1 MTEQALSE
9 AADGTPAPEADAA
22 DAEQDVTLDEGGD
35 AGGSSEQ
42 DEDSALEAEAREMGW
57 VPESEWKGEKK
68 PRKFYS
74 AKEFVERGETILPI
88 ALKRAREAEA
98 KLADVEK
105 KWEERFSRM
114 EKMSA
119 KALERQKEKLV
130 ADFEAR
136 KREAVKLGDEEGYD
150 AAEKAKERALK
161 ELDEQSS
168 EPEPEKTQDGALKPA
183 DLAALTEWKGE
194 NAWFQKDKKLTILMD
209 AEFAEVSDEMPGATF
224 AQKLAEARNRVAA
237 VYPEKFGEKAPSKR
251 AGAVESGSRMAGGG
265 GGGRQSDRL
274 PAEAKSA
281 FKTLVN
287 SGVYEANEI
296 EDYAKEYFKE
306 EPQ

>member
-9 AADGTPAPEADAA
+9 AAEGTPAPEADAA
-22 DAEQDVTLDEGGD
+22 DAEQDVTLDEGGAD

-42 DEDSALEAEAREMGW
+42 DDDSALEAEAREMGW
-57 VPESEWKGEKK
+57 VPESEWKGDKK
-68 PRKFYS
+68 PRKFVS
-74 AKEFVERGETILPI
+74 AKEFIERGETILPI

-168 EPEPEKTQDGALKPA
+168 EPESEKTQDGALKPA

-194 NAWFQKDKKLTILMD
+194 NTWFQKDKKLTILMD

-224 AQKLAEARNRVAA
+224 AQKLAEARDRVAA

-265 GGGRQSDRL
+265 GKGRYMDRV
-274 PAEAKSA
+274 PEGDRKYAERDVKAGLYPDKETWA
-281 FKTLVN
+281 R
-287 SGVYEANEI
+287 VYLG
-296 EDYAKEYFKE
+296 E
-306 EPQ
+306 EE